1 MEIEEMAAL
10 LGNGTTSPG
19 EAVGA
24 GTHGRAGG
32 APERGGVQMGV
43 QRLRPTWSGPD
54 VASQVAKP

>member
-1 MEIEEMAAL
+1 MAAL